1 MSSVARGKGQESKV
15 SRETGDYEIN
25 ASASEIMPGC
35 TFNDFFFGYPKM
47 DQVEPVRI
55 NTAAAVIYQSSGAA
69 GAIKFLER

>member
-1 MSSVARGKGQESKV
+1 MQWPFVISVARGKGQESKV

-35 TFNDFFFGYPKM
+35 TFYGYFGYPKM

-69 GAIKFLER
+69 GL